1 MDGQAG
7 EQPIVVE
14 RRGNWRLLRLNRPEK
29 MNALD
34 PATIAALRAALE
46 EAAADAACR
55 ALVLT
60 GTGRGFCSGADLTA
74 GLEPGRDLGA
84 AIETSWNPLARALHA
99 LPMPSIA
106 AVNGIAAGAG
116 ANLALGCDIVLA
128 GASASFIQA
137 FSRIGLIPDCG
148 GTYLLPRLVGTA
160 RARALAMLAEPVPAA
175 QAEAWGMI
183 WKCLPDEALAAEAQ
197 RLATTL
203 AARPTEALVLTRQA
217 MAAGLPFDAQLDLER
232 DFQRRAGFTAD
243 FAEGV
248 AAFREKRAPTFSGRA
263 GGAGRA

>member
-1 MDGQAG
+1 MEQQARGQ
-7 EQPIVVE
+7 PVVVE
-14 RRGNWRLLRLNRPEK
+14 RRDSWHLLRLNRPEK

-34 PATIAALRAALE
+34 QATIAALRGAL
-46 EAAADAACR
+46 EAAAADTACR

-60 GTGRGFCSGADLTA
+60 GTGRGFCSGADLTG
-74 GLEPGRDLGA
+74 GLEPGRDLGD
-84 AIETSWNPLARALHA
+84 AIETSWNPMVRALHA
-99 LPMPSIA
+99 LPVPTIA

-128 GASASFIQA
+128 GTSASFIQA

-148 GTYLLPRLVGTA
+148 GTYLLPRLVGAA

-183 WKCLPDEALAAEAQ
+183 WKCVGDEALMPEAE
-197 RLATTL
+197 RLASAL
-203 AARPTEALVLTRQA
+203 AECPSEALVLTRQA
-217 MAAGLPFDAQLDLER
+217 MAAGLPLDAQLDLER

-248 AAFREKRAPTFSGRA
+248 AAFREKRPPRFIGGRTVGGRA
-263 GGAGRA
+263 

>member
-1 MDGQAG
+1 MDQQAG

-14 RRGNWRLLRLNRPEK
+14 HRGNWHLVRLNRPGK

-34 PATIAALRAALE
+34 TATIAALRDAL
-46 EAAADAACR
+46 EAAAGDAACR

-84 AIETSWNPLARALHA
+84 AIETSWNPMVRALHR
-99 LPMPSIA
+99 LPVPTIA

-128 GASASFIQA
+128 GRSASFIQA
-137 FSRIGLIPDCG
+137 FSSIGLVPDCG
-148 GTYLLPRLVGTA
+148 GTYLLPRLVGAA
-160 RARALAMLAEPVPAA
+160 RARALALLAEPVGAA

-183 WKCLPDEALAAEAQ
+183 WRCLPDDALMPEAE
-197 RLATTL
+197 RLAQL
-203 AARPTEALVLTRQA
+203 VAERPTEALVLTRQA
-217 MAAGLPFDAQLDLER
+217 MAAGLPLDDQLDLER
-232 DFQRRAGFTAD
+232 DLQRQAGFSAD

-248 AAFREKRAPTFSGRA
+248 AAFREKRPPRF
-263 GGAGRA
+263 GGARNRDDRT

>member
-1 MDGQAG
+1 MDEQAG
-7 EQPIVVE
+7 GQPIVVE
-14 RRGNWRLLRLNRPEK
+14 RRGSWRLVRLNRPEK

-34 PATIAALRAALE
+34 QATIAAVRGALE
-46 EAAADAACR
+46 EAGADATCR

-84 AIETSWNPLARALHA
+84 AIETSWNPMVRALHA
-99 LPMPSIA
+99 LPVPTIA

-128 GASASFIQA
+128 GSSASFIQA

-148 GTYLLPRLVGTA
+148 GTYLLPRLVGSA
-160 RARALAMLAEPVPAA
+160 RARALALLAEPVPAA

-183 WKCLPDEALAAEAQ
+183 WKCLPDDALMPEAERLAA
-197 RLATTL
+197 TL
-203 AARPTEALVLTRQA
+203 AERPTEALVLTRQA
-217 MAAGLPFDAQLDLER
+217 MAAGLPLDAQLDLER
-232 DFQRRAGFTAD
+232 DFQRRAGFSAD

-248 AAFREKRAPTFSGRA
+248 AAFREKRPPRFTGGRA
-263 GGAGRA
+263 

>member
-1 MDGQAG
+1 MDQQTG
-7 EQPIVVE
+7 EKPIVVE
-14 RRGNWRLLRLNRPEK
+14 RRGPWHLVRLNRPEK

-34 PATIAALRAALE
+34 QATIAALLAAF
-46 EAAADAACR
+46 EAAAADVTCR

-74 GLEPGRDLGA
+74 GLAPGRDLGE
-84 AIETSWNPLARALHA
+84 AIETSWNPMARALHA
-99 LPMPSIA
+99 LPVPTIA

-148 GTYLLPRLVGTA
+148 GTYHLPRLVGAA

-183 WKCLPDEALAAEAQ
+183 WKCLPDEALLPEAA
-197 RLATTL
+197 RLATSL
-203 AARPTEALVLTRQA
+203 AERPTEALVLTRQA
-217 MAAGLPFDAQLDLER
+217 MAAGLKFDAQLDLER
-232 DFQRRAGFTAD
+232 DLQRRAGFTAD

-248 AAFREKRAPTFSGRA
+248 AAFREKRQARFTGGRVP
-263 GGAGRA
+263 GGRG

>member
-1 MDGQAG
+1 MDRQAG

-14 RRGNWRLLRLNRPEK
+14 RRERWRLVRLNRPEK

-34 PATIAALRAALE
+34 PPTIAALRAALE

-84 AIETSWNPLARALHA
+84 AIETSWNPLARALHT
-99 LPMPSIA
+99 LPMPTIA

-148 GTYLLPRLVGTA
+148 GTYLLPRLVGAA

-217 MAAGLPFDAQLDLER
+217 MAAGLPLDAQLDLER

-248 AAFREKRAPTFSGRA
+248 AAFREKRAPTFTGRPGGDGRA
-263 GGAGRA
+263 

>member
-1 MDGQAG
+1 MDEQAG
-7 EQPIVVE
+7 GQPIVVE
-14 RRGNWRLLRLNRPEK
+14 RRGNWRLVRLNRPEK

-34 PATIAALRAALE
+34 QATIAAVRGALE
-46 EAAADAACR
+46 EAGADAACR

-84 AIETSWNPLARALHA
+84 AIETSWNPMVRALHA
-99 LPMPSIA
+99 LPVPTIA

-128 GASASFIQA
+128 GGSASFIQA

-148 GTYLLPRLVGTA
+148 GTYLLPRLVGSA
-160 RARALAMLAEPVPAA
+160 RARALALLAEPVPAA

-183 WKCLPDEALAAEAQ
+183 WKCLPDDALMPEAERLAA
-197 RLATTL
+197 TL
-203 AARPTEALVLTRQA
+203 AERPTEALVLTRQA
-217 MAAGLPFDAQLDLER
+217 MAAGLPLDAQLDLER

-248 AAFREKRAPTFSGRA
+248 AAFREKRPPRFTGGRA
-263 GGAGRA
+263 